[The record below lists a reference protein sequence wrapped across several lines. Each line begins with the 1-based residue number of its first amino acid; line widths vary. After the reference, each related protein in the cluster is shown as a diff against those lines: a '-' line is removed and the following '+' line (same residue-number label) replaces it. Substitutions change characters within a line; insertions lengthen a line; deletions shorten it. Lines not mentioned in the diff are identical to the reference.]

1 MRIRYYRNCNRI
13 LVHQRTF
20 IKICRFK
27 RKQTRL
33 SEEIFFDIP
42 LFSLCYMD
50 KNQNR
55 IKSVIFIV
63 ESFGRKSSKQ
73 PRPRIISTIT
83 FEINVA

>member
-1 MRIRYYRNCNRI
+1 
-13 LVHQRTF
+13 
-20 IKICRFK
+20 
-27 RKQTRL
+27 
-33 SEEIFFDIP
+33 
-42 LFSLCYMD
+42 MD

-83 FEINVA
+83 FEINVAWIDKTIRAYIRCM